1 MRQNS
6 NYPRDVVD
14 ALMLAVKE
22 TAHDCELDCFVEVFC
37 LTLKTFIKVTVN
49 SIYTGIFGAP
59 RCSPRATCPGKKKK
73 KKKKGSLSLIAP
85 ERFFFNGF
93 GPEKTSFDT
102 SKVAAIPIEGS

>member
-22 TAHDCELDCFVEVFC
+22 TAYDCELDCFVEVFC

-59 RCSPRATCPGKKKK
+59 LGLPVQAKKKK
-73 KKKKGSLSLIAP
+73 KKKKRVSLSLIAT

>member
-59 RCSPRATCPGKKKK
+59 LGLPVQAKKK
-73 KKKKGSLSLIAP
+73 KKKKGQP
-85 ERFFFNGF
+85 VTNCNRKVFFFNGF

>member
-59 RCSPRATCPGKKKK
+59 LGLPVQAKK
-73 KKKKGSLSLIAP
+73 KKKKGQP
-85 ERFFFNGF
+85 VTNCNRKVFFFNGF